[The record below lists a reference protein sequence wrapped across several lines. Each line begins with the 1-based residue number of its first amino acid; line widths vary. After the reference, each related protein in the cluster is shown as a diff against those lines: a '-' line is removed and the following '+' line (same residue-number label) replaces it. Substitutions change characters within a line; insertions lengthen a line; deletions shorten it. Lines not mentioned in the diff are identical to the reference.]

1 MGDQREKGK
10 RKGRNKQTN
19 KQKRQDITKSNK
31 KIRGFEAQFLKYQG
45 KFLYF

>member
-31 KIRGFEAQFLKYQG
+31 NKQIGGLELNS
-45 KFLYF
+45 